1 MLSGGAVTARTG
13 CKITVKW
20 FSFKNNIHFPF
31 SSAYLPFF
39 AGSNRSMTGLSWWL
53 YTIPFISAFIH
64 WLTIWMALKLLFH
77 PREPRKILGFTL
89 QGIFPKRQQQIAG
102 SLGKIV
108 GQELL
113 SFGDIES
120 AITNPGN
127 VRKILPVAEAH
138 IDNFLRYKLK
148 ESMPMISMFI
158 GEKTI
163 EQLKTVFMAELEELF
178 PIIMKDYTTHL
189 RNDLDLESIVTDKI
203 ANFSSG
209 KLELM
214 LNRILTKEFR
224 FVEVI
229 GAALGFFIG
238 LFQIFLT
245 LLMK

>member
-1 MLSGGAVTARTG
+1 M
-13 CKITVKW
+13 
-20 FSFKNNIHFPF
+20 NP
-31 SSAYLPFF
+31 
-39 AGSNRSMTGLSWWL
+39 WL

-77 PREPRKILGFTL
+77 PRKPKKILFFTL
-89 QGIFPKRQQQIAG
+89 QGIFPKRQKQIAE

-113 SFGDIES
+113 SFGDIEGT
-120 AITNPGN
+120 ITDPEN
-127 VRKILPVAEAH
+127 VQKILPAAEKH
-138 IDNFLRYKLK
+138 IDNFLRVRLK

-163 EQLKTVFMAELEELF
+163 LQLKDVFMQELAELF
-178 PIIMKDYTTHL
+178 PVIMKTYINNLKH
-189 RNDLDLESIVTDKI
+189 DLDLERIVVEKI
-203 ANFSSG
+203 AAFSSE
-209 KLELM
+209 KLEKM
-214 LNRILTKEFR
+214 LNQILTKEFR

-238 LFQIFLT
+238 VLQILLT

>member
-1 MLSGGAVTARTG
+1 M
-13 CKITVKW
+13 
-20 FSFKNNIHFPF
+20 NP
-31 SSAYLPFF
+31 
-39 AGSNRSMTGLSWWL
+39 WL

-77 PREPRKILGFTL
+77 PRKPKKILFFTL
-89 QGIFPKRQQQIAG
+89 QGIFPKRQKQIAE

-113 SFGDIES
+113 SFGDIEQT
-120 AITNPGN
+120 ITNPEN
-127 VRKILPVAEAH
+127 VQKILPAAEKH
-138 IDNFLRYKLK
+138 IDNFLRVRLK

-163 EQLKTVFMAELEELF
+163 LQLKEVFMQELAELF
-178 PIIMKDYTTHL
+178 PVIMKNYINNLKH
-189 RNDLDLESIVTDKI
+189 DLDLERIVVEKI
-203 ANFSSG
+203 AAFSSE
-209 KLELM
+209 KLEKM
-214 LNRILTKEFR
+214 LNQILTKEFR

-238 LFQIFLT
+238 VLQILLT